1 MGGSLLIFLMNRI
14 TYKQISDLRVK
25 FSKQNT
31 IDIITKETI
40 HGLDYKNLK
49 LLLKKLKGK

>member
-1 MGGSLLIFLMNRI
+1 MYGGGSLLIFLMNRI
-14 TYKQISDLRVK
+14 TYKQIPDLGVK

-40 HGLDYKNLK
+40 SGLDYKHFKLK
-49 LLLKKLKGK
+49 LL